1 MPSNATSTLHIPT
14 TIIGKNLTA
23 MKKQN
28 YLRIQ
33 IILLA
38 LFCYV
43 SSVFAIDY
51 TYQNGTGVSCAWSST
66 DVIGFY
72 TPESTLIRSKVSSY
86 DSKDALFSMLGWELS
101 QNYDYTGFA
110 PYYRYPSGTST
121 SQLPVSFAN
130 QSQTANNSLTHL
142 TAYDFMATKGRS
154 TSTNAEFTFS
164 HLASILRIEWTMSE
178 AATLTSLTLSSN
190 NSIFTTDA
198 YLNLTTQSLVPKT
211 KSTEY
216 KLNLSNITIA
226 KSGTLIAYLMIAP
239 TDCSSETLT
248 FTLQTTEG
256 KTITAEMNGC
266 NILAGKT
273 YPITINGG
281 AVTPPKNTSKIVSRT
296 VRKVLGASSLAYPLA
311 HITDFPIDTTNKFA
325 QPLVGDA
332 NGDGKLTLYD
342 VAIIISYLNK
352 ENPLHFNM
360 KGADITNDGKIDKSD
375 INAIKELL
383 LNK

>member
-1 MPSNATSTLHIPT
+1 
-14 TIIGKNLTA
+14 

-43 SSVFAIDY
+43 SSAFAIDH
-51 TYQNGTGVSCAWSST
+51 TYQEGTGVSCVWTSADIVGLYTSQGSLVKAKNYSSEGKNAILTMPGWS
-66 DVIGFY
+66 
-72 TPESTLIRSKVSSY
+72 
-86 DSKDALFSMLGWELS
+86 LS
-101 QNYDYTGFA
+101 ANNDYTGFA
-110 PYYRYPSGTST
+110 PYRYYIEGTST

-130 QSQTANNSLTHL
+130 QSQTANNLLTHL

-198 YLNLTTQSLVPKT
+198 YINLTTQSLVPKT

-281 AVTPPKNTSKIVSRT
+281 DVTTPKNTSKIVSKT
-296 VRKVLGASSLAYPLA
+296 VRKALGASSLAYPLA

>member
-1 MPSNATSTLHIPT
+1 ME
-14 TIIGKNLTA
+14 
-23 MKKQN
+23 KQN

-33 IILLA
+33 FILLA

-43 SSVFAIDY
+43 SNSLAIDY
-51 TYQNGTGVSCAWSST
+51 TYQKGTGVSCAWSST
-66 DVIGFY
+66 DEVGFFTSQNALKKY
-72 TPESTLIRSKVSSY
+72 VCDSSEG
-86 DSKDALFSMLGWELS
+86 KDALLARYGWSLTA
-101 QNYDYTGFA
+101 NYYYTGFA
-110 PYYRYPSGTST
+110 PYIGYKDGIET
-121 SQLPVSFAN
+121 SQLPVSFTD
-130 QSQTANNSLTHL
+130 QSQTANNLLTHL
-142 TAYDFMATKGRS
+142 TRYDFMATKGRS

-164 HLASILRIEWTMSE
+164 HLASILRIEWTISE
-178 AATLTSLTLSSN
+178 AATLTSLTLSSK

-198 YLNLTTQSLVPKT
+198 YINLTTQSLVPKT

-281 AVTPPKNTSKIVSRT
+281 AVTTPKNTSKIVSKT

-352 ENPLHFNM
+352 ENPEHFNM